1 MIFKIQQRAWQQS
14 VSAGTL
20 DHAYWEGQGRFDL
33 QETFYIEHRANRV
46 KVALA
51 RLTGVVVGRFLA

>member
-1 MIFKIQQRAWQQS
+1 MIFKIQQRAWQQR

-20 DHAYWEGQGRFDL
+20 DHAYWEGHGWFDPHW
-33 QETFYIEHRANRV
+33 TFHIEHRANRA

-51 RLTGVVVGRFLA
+51 RLVGAVVGRFVA